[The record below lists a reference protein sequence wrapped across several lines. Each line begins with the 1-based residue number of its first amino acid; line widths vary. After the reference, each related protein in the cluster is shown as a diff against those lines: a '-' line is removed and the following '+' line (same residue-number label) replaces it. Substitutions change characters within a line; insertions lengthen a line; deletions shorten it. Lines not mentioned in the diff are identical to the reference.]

1 MIKSK
6 KKLKALKREVIFLKR
21 ALILMNMGGIS
32 NPNEVEV
39 FLKNMFLDKH
49 ILPLN
54 PLLRRFIA
62 NRIIKNRADEVRE
75 NLIKYLNGKS
85 PLLNITNSLAKKL
98 EEKLNFKVV
107 PVMRYVAPFAKD
119 VLKEL
124 KAQEVEELILFPM
137 YPQYST
143 TTTLSSIDD
152 IKENLKKIDYSP
164 KIKIVKSYYDDYEYI
179 RLIVEQILKTVTKDE
194 TKEFDLILSAHSIP
208 LKIAKNDLYEKH
220 IEANLSAL
228 KIYLK
233 CQNIEFKNIKLAYQS
248 KVGKAKWLEPN
259 LTDTLKQNINRKVII
274 YPLSFTIDNSET
286 LFELDIENR
295 EISKELKYQDYRVVK
310 CFNDNDSF
318 VDFIKIK
325 TKNILLNK

>member
-1 MIKSK
+1 MK
-6 KKLKALKREVIFLKR
+6 K

-32 NPNEVEV
+32 TPNEVEI

-49 ILPLN
+49 ILPIN
-54 PLLRRFIA
+54 PILRRFVA
-62 NRIIKNRADEVRE
+62 YKIIKSRADEVRE

-85 PLLNITNSLAKKL
+85 PLLDITNSLAQKL
-98 EEKLNFKVV
+98 EKRLHFKVA

-119 VLKEL
+119 VLREL
-124 KAQEVEELILFPM
+124 KGEGVESLILFPM

-152 IKENLKKIDYSP
+152 IKESLKKLDYHP
-164 KIKIVKSYYDDYEYI
+164 KIEIVEPYYNNYEYI
-179 RLIVEQILKTVTKDE
+179 KLITEQILKTVAKDRA
-194 TKEFDLILSAHSIP
+194 KDFDLILSAHSIP

-259 LTDTLKQNINRKVII
+259 LVDILKNPTNRKVVI

-295 EISKELKYQDYRVVK
+295 EIAKELKYQDYRVVK
-310 CFNDNDSF
+310 CFNDSSGF
-318 VDFIKIK
+318 VDFIQNIIK
-325 TKNILLNK
+325 NR